1 MEPNSHTEGSKGSK
15 RFPSPPLCFACRL
28 PAQITL
34 DPYPLYLAA
43 FLGKLGTTGWRC
55 DEPAGRAVV
64 AGSLLTAL
72 LAMPE
77 FNLPALEWVGMFALP
92 LGLFPIP
99 KPAAQDDGG

>member
-1 MEPNSHTEGSKGSK
+1 
-15 RFPSPPLCFACRL
+15 L

-55 DEPAGRAVV
+55 DKPAGRAAVV
-64 AGSLLTAL
+64 GSLLIAL

-77 FNLPALEWVGMFALP
+77 FICRTRNGSACSRYRWGCFRSQTRRPGRRKVKNGLTSLLAIAGGSLMPTLEY
-92 LGLFPIP
+92 I
-99 KPAAQDDGG
+99 